1 MTEPTRRPRRTLA
14 ALAGAGLVAA
24 LTGGGV
30 LLARQLATS
39 PRRRAALSYDV
50 VADMGKAGFR
60 TVVWTATSAVEALEL
75 VSRIPADF
83 GRVWAEGPDGR
94 PLERP

>member
-1 MTEPTRRPRRTLA
+1 
-14 ALAGAGLVAA
+14 
-24 LTGGGV
+24 
-30 LLARQLATS
+30 
-39 PRRRAALSYDV
+39 
-50 VADMGKAGFR
+50 MGKAGFR

-94 PLERP
+94 LLERP

>member
-1 MTEPTRRPRRTLA
+1 MTKPTHHARRTLA
-14 ALAGAGLVAA
+14 ALAGVGLVAA

-50 VADMGKAGFR
+50 VADMGKVGFR
-60 TVVWTATSAVEALEL
+60 TVVWTATSAAEALEL